1 MFDDEYF
8 DQYTSILE
16 SKPELYVS
24 IEIHGVKGEFDLE
37 ANETIC
43 EVDDDNP
50 QFFSAYT
57 RDLNNEAYC
66 IADAGMSKLEDL
78 RTIAKNLAARHNWEY
93 QDFTFDKPY
102 WTWDQCSAK
111 VTTLFDEAYCAQ
123 CYESI
128 GDDTR
133 LIHLP
138 VGTRLI
144 SIQGETS
151 DTDSGQDVFTGP
163 NADGV
168 ICHVLF
174 GQEHCY
180 WVDFPLGVSVLL
192 SQAELDDNSRYQ
204 VLPVDVQVVDDRR
217 VIAHFQ
223 PQAWVHD
230 TAMDIDGACDL
241 DVTDRV
247 LALSAEVIHQLEDND
262 YPSDELVYGLTDHVG
277 PHYVSV
283 KESILEFFGV
293 DRLVDITEEI
303 LVEKRLLYTV
313 PSSSNGVKKHNVHI
327 YAIVRV
333 KVCDI
338 EAESHADAIQKAEV
352 LVDLNAL
359 FNKGADQE
367 FADDIDCFL
376 VDEIGD
382 EDYGNSRWYEKDG
395 VTPMAQSQDKSS

>member
-78 RTIAKNLAARHNWEY
+78 RTLAKNLATRHNWEC

-102 WTWDQCSAK
+102 WTCDQCSAK

-128 GDDTR
+128 GDDTK

-180 WVDFPLGVSVLL
+180 SVNFPLGVSVLL
-192 SQAELDDNSRYQ
+192 SQAELADNNRYQ
-204 VLPVDVQVVDDRR
+204 VFPVGVQVIDDRR

-247 LALSAEVIHQLEDND
+247 LALSAEVIHQLEDDD

-293 DRLVDITEEI
+293 DRLVDITEEMLI
-303 LVEKRLLYTV
+303 ENRLLYTV

-359 FNKGADQE
+359 FNKGADQK

-382 EDYGNSRWYEKDG
+382 EDYRNSRWYEKDG
-395 VTPMAQSQDKSS
+395 VTPMAQSPDKPS

>member
-8 DQYTSILE
+8 DQYTSLLE

-24 IEIHGVKGEFDLE
+24 IEIHGVKGEFDPE

-43 EVDDDNP
+43 EVDDNNP

-78 RTIAKNLAARHNWEY
+78 RTLAKNLAVQHNWEC

-102 WTWDQCSAK
+102 WTCEQCRAK

-128 GDDTR
+128 GDDTK

-138 VGTRLI
+138 VGTRII

-168 ICHVLF
+168 ICYVLF

-180 WVDFPLGVSVLL
+180 SVNFPLGVSVLL
-192 SQAELDDNSRYQ
+192 SQAELADNNRYQ
-204 VLPVDVQVVDDRR
+204 VLPVDVQVADDRR

-241 DVTDRV
+241 DVTGRV
-247 LALSAEVIHQLEDND
+247 LVLAAEVIHQLEDDD

-283 KESILEFFGV
+283 KESILEFFDV
-293 DRLVDITEEI
+293 DQLVDITEEM
-303 LVEKRLLYTV
+303 LGEKRLLYTV

-352 LVDLNAL
+352 LVDLNDL

-382 EDYGNSRWYEKDG
+382 EDYRNSRWYEKDG
-395 VTPMAQSQDKSS
+395 VTRMAQSQDKPS

>member
-1 MFDDEYF
+1 MFDGEYF
-8 DQYTSILE
+8 DQYTSLLE

-24 IEIHGVKGEFDLE
+24 IEIHGVKGEFDPE

-57 RDLNNEAYC
+57 RDINNGAYC

-78 RTIAKNLAARHNWEY
+78 RTLAKNLATRHNWEY
-93 QDFTFDKPY
+93 QDFMFDKPY
-102 WTWDQCSAK
+102 WTCYQCSAK

-128 GDDTR
+128 GDDTK

-180 WVDFPLGVSVLL
+180 SVSFPLGVSVLL
-192 SQAELDDNSRYQ
+192 SQAELDDNNRYQ

-241 DVTDRV
+241 DVTGRV
-247 LALSAEVIHQLEDND
+247 LALSAEVIHQLEDDD

-293 DRLVDITEEI
+293 DRLVDITEEMLI
-303 LVEKRLLYTV
+303 EKRLLYTV

-338 EAESHADAIQKAEV
+338 EAESHADGFKRPRCW
-352 LVDLNAL
+352 L
-359 FNKGADQE
+359 
-367 FADDIDCFL
+367 
-376 VDEIGD
+376 
-382 EDYGNSRWYEKDG
+382 
-395 VTPMAQSQDKSS
+395 T